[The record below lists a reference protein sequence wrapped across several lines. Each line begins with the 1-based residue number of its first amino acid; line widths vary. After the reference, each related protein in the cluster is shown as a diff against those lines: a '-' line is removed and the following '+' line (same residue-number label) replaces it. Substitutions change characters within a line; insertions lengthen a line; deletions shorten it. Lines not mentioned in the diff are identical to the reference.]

1 MKKIILCLCILC
13 SAISAF
19 SQVYYKYQIVDAAE
33 ANKIYNATGGAGWTN
48 QDHWPVVDTVTVGFE
63 TPTGVSFAFADTV
76 ILSHFPP
83 APDTALVHLLIK
95 KLYLLQ
101 NNLSGELPDFA
112 MDSLKEA
119 SFSYNHLTKIG
130 NIQAPA
136 LMSLDLSVN
145 VIAVL
150 PVFNLPSLET
160 FWGVNSGIQGALVQ
174 WNTPK
179 LQSVYLSYNN
189 ITSVSTGLSYS
200 QLKIL
205 NLEVN
210 KIEGTLSQWGT
221 PKLEYLNLGENNLSG
236 VSSTLAYPNLYY
248 FDIAGNEITGDLPNW
263 NFPYLKDLRVHTNHF
278 TGNIPQ
284 YAYPLMENFLVNS
297 NILTGKIPDFNWPNL
312 ILFDARYNQLTGDL
326 PNLYAPL
333 LQSYLLTGNK
343 LTGDLKNLN
352 FPGLKYLWLNAN
364 QLDGIIKSPIDLP
377 ELIYFELSGNKL
389 RGQLANFNLP
399 VVEFFNI
406 SDNDFSGEFP
416 NAGMSK
422 LSYLKIEGN
431 NFTRLPDF
439 TGSAYLYQVSCRYNR
454 FHFDDLLPYKDLG
467 EFIYNQMQ
475 PVDMFANPI
484 GDSIQLSVN
493 VRGDGNKY
501 VWYKGAGTI
510 VEMDSTFLRIYKTE
524 NPEDYDC
531 HITNPMLPDLTLH
544 SKLAQPALPACWTN
558 DIFEICITGSNN
570 GWEKGEEDNEIQTAL
585 PLSINDFILFEGVFT
600 LDTVDLKAKIDG
612 KFFIENIPLPGGN
625 TGNFTLAEGQ
635 YELVLAGSDG
645 IITGFINDALS
656 EYVPDIGGLEIKLEN
671 LQLVGGLNATGV
683 SLAFK
688 VSFDNITPSC
698 GNTTGQ
704 TTEISIEGLKITSD
718 GISVDGLEV
727 GDLGIAPGF
736 CLKELVAKYDEDND
750 KLTFGLSILTPF
762 IEVGGGLGFIGG
774 EVDSISMKA
783 ELQNSIIPIATTGI
797 GIIGCEGRIN
807 SITSPPWNM
816 RFGGI
821 FSAVVNDDLFR
832 LTTSVE
838 YIPPSELKI
847 EAGDGKF
854 FNPPFY
860 DDWWLIEGGVYG
872 SIDLKSYKMKLGGQ
886 IKLAPFMDGNDKKF
900 MGSGS
905 LDMSYTNTPSSFF
918 GKFDGAL
925 TIPKLSDSWPFD
937 WLSSK
942 VGLPYV
948 ASGNGIL
955 VYKPQT
961 QFILGNVNLG
971 GRLGDLQYRIEL
983 AKPYSD
989 PDYFTITVVDGQV
1002 TPVHAATFDYTFI
1015 VPDQTTMAVVK
1026 ATHSTD
1032 LPTVSLRQPDG
1043 TEISEAVPSA
1053 DAELDKDAE
1062 AHKTFWTLYTPQP
1075 GLWTA
1080 AVDETGADIEV
1091 YYIGQASVFNILAT
1105 QEADG
1110 LHVTWDPSL
1119 FASTDSIDFFAD
1131 DDQENYDGIY
1141 MMTVGA
1147 ALGASIIPNALFE
1160 NQCAFNLQALAYQD
1174 QYLLTDYA
1182 EASFTNSL
1190 STFGLP
1196 EDIVVDFNTQ
1206 SLLLNVSWTPFA
1218 HPNIAGYVIELIANG
1233 ISQVIGMPY
1242 GDESTFTYQLD
1253 VYAGQRLV
1261 IYAYGS
1267 EGEVSCASKEY
1278 ELTTSA
1284 AEDLPES
1291 GFTENLFVYPN
1302 PFSDLCT
1309 IRITST
1315 ANKEGTLRVYSIQG
1329 VLLKTLPQVSLLK
1342 GVNEVDLSM
1351 REMPPGNY
1359 FITCHSGN
1367 TVLTSQVIVVR

>member
-1 MKKIILCLCILC
+1 MKNLLLSLCILC
-13 SAISAF
+13 STISGF
-19 SQVYYKYQIVDAAE
+19 SQVYYKYQIIDAAE
-33 ANKIYNATGGAGWTN
+33 ANKIYNATGGSTWTN
-48 QDHWPVVDTVTVGFE
+48 QDHWPVVDSVTVGFE
-63 TPTGVSFAFADTV
+63 TPTGVIFAFADTV

-83 APDTALVHLLIK
+83 APDTVLVHLLIK

-101 NNLSGELPDFA
+101 NNLSGALPDFA

-119 SFSYNHLTKIG
+119 NFSYNHLTKIG

-136 LMSLDLSVN
+136 LMSLDVSVN
-145 VIAVL
+145 SIATL
-150 PVFNLPSLET
+150 PVFSLPSLE
-160 FWGVNSGIQGALVQ
+160 FFYAFNSGINGALVQ

-236 VSSTLAYPNLYY
+236 VSSNLAYPNLYY
-248 FDIAGNEITGDLPNW
+248 FDLAGNEITGDLPNW
-263 NFPYLKDLRVHTNHF
+263 NFPNLKDLRIHTNHF
-278 TGNIPQ
+278 TGNIPDF
-284 YAYPLMENFLVNS
+284 AYPLMENFLANS
-297 NILTGKIPDFNWPNL
+297 NNLTGKIPDFNWPNL
-312 ILFDARYNQLTGDL
+312 ILFDVRNNQLSGAL
-326 PNLYAPL
+326 PNLNAPL
-333 LQSYLLTGNK
+333 LQSYLLSDNK
-343 LTGDLKNLN
+343 LTGDIKYLN
-352 FPGLKYLWLNAN
+352 FPVLKSLRLNNN

-377 ELIYFELSGNKL
+377 ELTYFELSGNKL
-389 RGQLANFNLP
+389 KGEFANFNLP
-399 VVEFFNI
+399 QVEFFNI
-406 SDNDFSGEFP
+406 TDNDFSGAFP
-416 NAGMSK
+416 NADMPK
-422 LSYLKIEGN
+422 LTYLKIEGN

-439 TGSAYLYQVSCRYNR
+439 TGSAYLYHVSCRYNR
-454 FHFDDLLPYKDLG
+454 FHFDDLLPYKNVG

-475 PVDMFANPI
+475 PIDMVATPV
-484 GDSIQLSVN
+484 GDSILLSVN
-493 VRGDGNKY
+493 VRGEGNEY
-501 VWYKGAGTI
+501 TWYKGVGNL
-510 VEMDSTFLRIYKTE
+510 VKMDTNDLMIYKTE
-524 NPEDYDC
+524 KPEDYEC
-531 HITNPMLPDLTLH
+531 QITNPLLPKLTLH
-544 SKLAQPALPACWTN
+544 SKLAQPVLPPCWN
-558 DIFEICITGSNN
+558 NGIFDICITGSNE
-570 GWEKGEEDNEIQTAL
+570 GWESGDEDNQIQTTL
-585 PLSINDFILFEGVFT
+585 PISINDFILFEGVFT
-600 LDTVDLKAKIDG
+600 LDTVDLVAKING
-612 KFFIENIPLPGGN
+612 KFYIENIPLPGGN
-625 TGNFTLAEGQ
+625 VGNFTLAQGE
-635 YELVLAGSDG
+635 YELALAGSDG

-656 EYVPDIGGLEIKLEN
+656 EYVPDIGGLEIQLEN

-736 CLKELVAKYDEDND
+736 CLKKLLAKYDEDND
-750 KLTFGLSILTPF
+750 KLTFGLTILTPF

-783 ELQNSIIPIATTGI
+783 ELQNSIIPIAATGI

-821 FSAVVNDDLFR
+821 FSAVLNDDLFR

-838 YIPPSELKI
+838 YIPPTELKV

-900 MGSGS
+900 MGSGL
-905 LDMSYTNTPSSFF
+905 LDMSYTNTPGSFF
-918 GKFDGAL
+918 GKFDGTL
-925 TIPKLSDSWPFD
+925 TVPKLTDRWPFD
-937 WLSSK
+937 WLSTK
-942 VGLPYV
+942 VGLPYS

-961 QFILGNVNLG
+961 KFILGNVNFG

-1026 ATHSTD
+1026 ATHTTE
-1032 LPTVSLRQPDG
+1032 LPLVALRQPDG
-1043 TEISEAVPSA
+1043 TEISEAMPSA
-1053 DAELDKDAE
+1053 NAELDKDIV

-1080 AVDETGADIEV
+1080 AVEPDADINV
-1091 YYIGQASVFNILAT
+1091 YYFDKPSLFSINAT
-1105 QEADG
+1105 QEPNG
-1110 LHVTWDPSL
+1110 LHVSWDPSL
-1119 FASTDSIDFFAD
+1119 FALSDSIDFFAD
-1131 DDQENYDGIY
+1131 DDQVNYDGVY
-1141 MMTVGA
+1141 MMTTSATTGGA
-1147 ALGASIIPNALFE
+1147 TIPNALFE
-1160 NQCAFNLQALAYQD
+1160 NQCTFNLQALAYQD
-1174 QYLLTDYA
+1174 QSLLTDYA

-1190 STFGLP
+1190 SSFGLP
-1196 EDIVVDFNTQ
+1196 EDIVVHFNTQ
-1206 SLLLNVSWTPFA
+1206 SLLIEASWTPSA
-1218 HPNIAGYVIELIANG
+1218 HPNIAGYVIELVENG
-1233 ISQVIGMPY
+1233 VSRVIGMPY
-1242 GDESTFTYQLD
+1242 SDQNTFTYQLD
-1253 VYAGQRLV
+1253 AYTGQKFV
-1261 IYAYGS
+1261 IYAYGA
-1267 EGEVSCASKEY
+1267 EGEVSCASREY
-1278 ELTTSA
+1278 ELSTSA
-1284 AEDLPES
+1284 VEDMPDQL
-1291 GFTENLFVYPN
+1291 FTENLFVYPN
-1302 PFSDLCT
+1302 PFTDICT
-1309 IRITST
+1309 IRITSSKDT
-1315 ANKEGTLRVYSIQG
+1315 EGTLRVFNSQG
-1329 VLLKTLPQVSLLK
+1329 ALLMTLPQVSLLK
-1342 GVNEVDLSM
+1342 GVTEVPLSIS
-1351 REMPPGNY
+1351 EMPPGSY
-1359 FITCHSGN
+1359 FITCHSEN
-1367 TVLTSQVIVVR
+1367 SVLTSQVILVK